1 MEACLSRQPGIQL
14 VGEAA
19 DGEEAISKVRE
30 LAPDVVLLDLD
41 LPRISGLTV
50 TELLR
55 KEMPNVKIVILSIH
69 KNHVSLGRMIE
80 AGVHGYVSKGAPP
93 EEVVEAIQTVHA
105 GQVVFS
111 PEIARAA
118 LNQIVNSRG
127 RAEPS
132 SQLSRREREVL
143 ALIAEGLSNKEIA
156 TRLDIG
162 VRTTE
167 THRERIMRKLG
178 IHTIAGLTR
187 FAIQHGVSPLEMPGG
202 SARQ

>member
-1 MEACLSRQPGIQL
+1 MEACLAGQPGIA
-14 VGEAA
+14 VIGEAC
-19 DGEEAISKVRE
+19 DGEEAVRKARE
-30 LAPDVVLLDLD
+30 LAPDVMLLDLD
-41 LPRISGLTV
+41 LPRMPGLTV

-55 KEMPNVKIVILSIH
+55 KELPDLKVLILSVH
-69 KNHVSLGRMIE
+69 QNQQSLFRMIE
-80 AGVHGYVSKGAPP
+80 AGAHGYVSKGAPP
-93 EEVVEAIQTVHA
+93 EEVVRAIETVHA

-127 RAEPS
+127 GKDRS
-132 SQLSRREREVL
+132 TQLSRREREVL
-143 ALIAEGLSNKEIA
+143 ALIAEGRSNKEIA
-156 TRLDIG
+156 SELDIG

-187 FAIQHGVSPLEMPGG
+187 FAIQQGVIPLESP
-202 SARQ
+202 AQPPKR